1 MFARLDKKQG
11 FLRNIF
17 LRHFILSRVYIIDFR
32 ECKIDTRCVNEK
44 ATSSISLFSFLSFS
58 VIIVFNEQLLRYT

>member
-1 MFARLDKKQG
+1 MFARLDREQG

-17 LRHFILSRVYIIDFR
+17 LRHFILPRIIDFR